1 MTVGIS
7 MSGSKRCDRKGKQEY
22 LDYYLSMDIN
32 ILNKHKALA
41 TGAIFSIIWGDT
53 ENSVNTAAVTV
64 KEGYLEVLHQYKS
77 DTRLGACVDSTIYL
91 THTRCNYGSRRPWFL
106 CPSCDG
112 RVAKLYSLESGFL
125 CRKCSDMPYESQ
137 SESRRDRSL
146 RKARKIRARLGVDA
160 SLFVPVILPPKG
172 VNWKTFDRLRK
183 KLEKAELA
191 YFLDI
196 GKQLGINL
204 ED

>member
-1 MTVGIS
+1 
-7 MSGSKRCDRKGKQEY
+7 MSGNKRRDRKGKQEY
-22 LDYYLSMDIN
+22 LDHCLSIDIN

-41 TGAIFSIIWGDT
+41 TGADFSIIWGDT
-53 ENSVNTAAVTV
+53 ENSVNSAAVTV

-77 DTRLGACVDSTIYL
+77 DARLGACVESIIYL
-91 THTRCNYGSRRPWFL
+91 SHTRCNYGSRRPWFL

-112 RVAKLYSLESGFL
+112 RVAKLYYLEPGFL

-137 SESRRDRSL
+137 SESRRYRAL
-146 RKARKIRARLGVDA
+146 RKARKIRARLGIDT
-160 SLFVPVILPPKG
+160 SLLVPVILPPKG
-172 VNWKTFDRLRK
+172 VHWKTFDRLRK
-183 KLEKAELA
+183 KIEKAEQA
-191 YFLDI
+191 YFSDI

>member
-7 MSGSKRCDRKGKQEY
+7 MSGSKRRDRKGKQEY

-32 ILNKHKALA
+32 ILNKHKALT
-41 TGAIFSIIWGDT
+41 TGAIFSIIWGDI

-77 DTRLGACVDSTIYL
+77 DTRLGPSVESTTYL

-137 SESRRDRSL
+137 SESRRYRAL
-146 RKARKIRARLGVDA
+146 RKARKIRMRLEGDA
-160 SLFVPVILPPKG
+160 NLLNTVILPPKG
-172 VNWKTFDRLRK
+172 MHWKTYNRLVNQEREISFYVNTAIER
-183 KLEKAELA
+183 LLNN
-191 YFLDI
+191 YRCS
-196 GKQLGINL
+196 
-204 ED
+204 